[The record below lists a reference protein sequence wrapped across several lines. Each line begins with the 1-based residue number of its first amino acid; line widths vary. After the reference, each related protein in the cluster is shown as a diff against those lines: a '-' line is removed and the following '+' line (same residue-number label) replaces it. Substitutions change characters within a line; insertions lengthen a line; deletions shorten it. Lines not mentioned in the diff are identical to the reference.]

1 MTKDDIS
8 AGIDAAGNINMHDLD
23 ATQLSLVVL
32 TKLTAIEKQLASI
45 DDRLATKDD
54 VRVVSERVDRL
65 EVTVE
70 RNDEW
75 IKARAVRLDDE
86 RDSLGARLKNKAA
99 EYIVTGVIALIVTG
113 IVGGVMYY
121 IGESSAASNV
131 QDEIRAI
138 KELVP

>member
-8 AGIDAAGNINMHDLD
+8 AGIDTDGNINMHDLD

-121 IGESSAASNV
+121 IGQSSAASNV

-138 KELVP
+138 KELAP

>member
-8 AGIDAAGNINMHDLD
+8 AGIDADGNINMHDLD

-138 KELVP
+138 KELAP

>member
-121 IGESSAASNV
+121 IGQSSAASNV

-138 KELVP
+138 KELAP

>member
-86 RDSLGARLKNKAA
+86 RDSLGARLKNKAD

-121 IGESSAASNV
+121 IGQSSAASNV

-138 KELVP
+138 KELAP

>member
-138 KELVP
+138 KELAP